1 MPTRRQFLAAP
12 GLLARHAPSP
22 PNLVLVLADD
32 LGYETLGCYGGASY
46 QTPNLDRLASTG
58 VRFTHAYSLPLCTP
72 TRTQLLT
79 GKYTFRNWRAF
90 GILDPAERTLGHWMQ
105 KAGYRTAIAGKWQLF
120 SYNPPDYEPEW
131 RGKGMLAEQ
140 AGFDEF
146 SLWHAHHT
154 ETKGSRYADPVI
166 YENGRYRDD
175 TKGKYGPDLFC
186 DFLSRFIERNARRPF
201 FALYSMVLTHG
212 PFNPTPWSPEWK
224 AGDRFAANPRFFADM
239 VHYMDLE
246 IGRLVECLETLG
258 LRERTLILFTSDN
271 GSPREI
277 TSRLGDR
284 VIRGGKGL
292 PTDAGTRVPLV
303 ANWKG
308 VTPEGRVLDALID
321 STDFLPTLLEAAGA
335 GTPPGVT
342 LDGRSF
348 LPQLLGERGNPREW
362 LFFHHDP
369 RPGWDKERYR
379 LERWARDR
387 RFKLYEDGRFFDT
400 ERDPDEQRPL
410 GPEKLAPAAR
420 QARERLAQV
429 LASFHA

>member
-12 GLLARHAPSP
+12 GLLVRRAPSP
-22 PNLVLVLADD
+22 PNILLMLADD
-32 LGYETLGCYGGASY
+32 LGYEALGCYGGASY
-46 QTPNLDRLASTG
+46 QTSNLDRLASTG

-90 GILDPAERTLGHWMQ
+90 GVLDPAERTLGHWMQ
-105 KAGYRTAIAGKWQLF
+105 QAGYRTAIAGKWQLF
-120 SYNPPDYEPEW
+120 SYNPPEYEPEW
-131 RGKGMLAEQ
+131 RGKGMLPEQ
-140 AGFDEF
+140 SGFDEF

-175 TKGKYGPDLFC
+175 TRGKYGPDLFC
-186 DFLSRFIERNARRPF
+186 DFLCRFLERNARRPF

-212 PFNPTPWSPEWK
+212 PFEPTPSSPEWRT
-224 AGDRFAANPRFFADM
+224 GDRFAANPRFFTDM
-239 VHYMDLE
+239 VRYMDLE
-246 IGRLVECLETLG
+246 IGRLVECLEALG

-277 TSRLGDR
+277 TSQLGAR
-284 VIRGGKGL
+284 SIRGGKGL
-292 PTDAGTRVPLV
+292 PTDAGTRVPLI

-308 VTPEGRVLDALID
+308 TASEGRVLDDLID
-321 STDFLPTLLEAAGA
+321 STDFLPTLFEAAGA
-335 GTPPGVT
+335 GLPLGVT

-348 LPQLLGERGNPREW
+348 LPRLLGERGNPREW

-387 RFKLYEDGRFFDT
+387 RFKLYEDGRFYDV

-410 GPEKLAPAAR
+410 GPENLAPAAR

-429 LASFHA
+429 LASLRP